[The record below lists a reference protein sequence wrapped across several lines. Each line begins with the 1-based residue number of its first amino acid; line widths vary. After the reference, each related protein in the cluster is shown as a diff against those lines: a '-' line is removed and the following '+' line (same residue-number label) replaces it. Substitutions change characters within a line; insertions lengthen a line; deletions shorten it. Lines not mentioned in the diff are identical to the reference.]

1 MRRRGLWI
9 GGGLLALSVGC
20 TSGPFDI
27 PGGNDGGRVGG
38 GGVAFG
44 PPTAVNLP
52 AVPAG
57 GNAVDEIALADVNGD
72 GKLDAIITCTQ
83 GCTGYE
89 VLIGNGNSV
98 FTPTSAVG
106 SFIGFGPVMADFS
119 GDGKPD
125 IFLSATG
132 IDILT
137 NNGTGSEFQDVH
149 TAVSTVP
156 STGVLASDVDGD
168 GRPDAII
175 SASPDIIVL
184 ITGSGLVQK
193 TALAAASVI
202 SAADFDGDG
211 KRDLAVLNASQGQP
225 SVAILQGNGN
235 GSFVVNPTQYP
246 VAAQSVIAAGDLDS
260 DGKPDLVV
268 PGAAN
273 GLQVLINTGGGTFRY
288 AQTYPTG
295 TQGGAGAIVLG
306 DVDRDGRLD
315 AFILDANGK
324 LLTVLV
330 GRGDGTFD
338 VPVIFAVETA
348 PRILPQAFAL
358 GDVDSDGRPDV
369 VVASGQQIFI
379 LRNQTP

>member
-1 MRRRGLWI
+1 MRRRELWI
-9 GGGLLALSVGC
+9 GCGLLALSVGC

-27 PGGNDGGRVGG
+27 PGGDDGGRVGG

-44 PPTAVNLP
+44 PPIAVNLP

-57 GNAVDEIALADVNGD
+57 GNAVDELALSDVNGD
-72 GKLDAIITCTQ
+72 GKLDAVITCTQ

-89 VLIGNGNSV
+89 VLTGNGNSV

-106 SFIGFGPVMADFS
+106 AFVGFGPAMADFS

-125 IFLSATG
+125 ILLSATG
-132 IDILT
+132 VDILT
-137 NNGTGSEFQDVH
+137 NNGTGTEFQDVH
-149 TAVSTVP
+149 TAVSTATT
-156 STGVLASDVDGD
+156 TGVLATDVDGD
-168 GRPDAII
+168 GRPDAVI
-175 SASPDIIVL
+175 SASPDIIAF

-202 SAADFDGDG
+202 TAADFDGDG
-211 KRDLAVLNASQGQP
+211 KRDLAVLNASQGTP

-246 VAAQSVIAAGDLDS
+246 VAEQSVIAAGDLDG
-260 DGKPDLVV
+260 DGKADLVV
-268 PGAAN
+268 PGVSN

-288 AQTYPTG
+288 AQTYQTG
-295 TQGGAGAIVLG
+295 TQGGVGAIVLG

-315 AFILDANGK
+315 AFILDGNGK

-338 VPVIFAVETA
+338 VPVIF
-348 PRILPQAFAL
+348 
-358 GDVDSDGRPDV
+358 
-369 VVASGQQIFI
+369 
-379 LRNQTP
+379 